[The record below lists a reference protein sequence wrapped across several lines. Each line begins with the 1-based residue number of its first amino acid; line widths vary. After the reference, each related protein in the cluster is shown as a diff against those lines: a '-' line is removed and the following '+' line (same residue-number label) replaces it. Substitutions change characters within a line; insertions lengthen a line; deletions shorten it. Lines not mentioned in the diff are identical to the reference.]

1 MKGGV
6 AMMVS
11 ALLRLR
17 QDGFTPRG
25 DVILALLCDEENGG
39 VHGAR
44 YLVAEHAN
52 LFQGVRHAISELGGF
67 TLHAA
72 GRRFYPVM
80 IAEKQRCAL
89 RLTVRGPGGH
99 GSMPVRGGAMAG
111 LARILDRLDRARMPV
126 HVTPPVEKMLDGL
139 AGGAPFPLRSVFW
152 GLGRRILADCV
163 LPLLGPARAL
173 FEPVLRNTVTPTM
186 VRGGEVINVVP
197 SEIRLELDGRL
208 LPGLPPE
215 TLVREVRACVGPDPE
230 IEVTEFIPG
239 PAAADLTLFD
249 DLAAVL
255 TELDPAGVPVPF
267 VGSGVSDARF
277 FGRLGIQTYGFTP
290 MLLPAGIDFA
300 PLIHGADERI
310 PIAALEFGTEAILR
324 LLRRMG

>member
-1 MKGGV
+1 
-6 AMMVS
+6 
-11 ALLRLR
+11 
-17 QDGFTPRG
+17 
-25 DVILALLCDEENGG
+25 
-39 VHGAR
+39 
-44 YLVAEHAN
+44 
-52 LFQGVRHAISELGGF
+52 
-67 TLHAA
+67 
-72 GRRFYPVM
+72 
-80 IAEKQRCAL
+80 
-89 RLTVRGPGGH
+89 
-99 GSMPVRGGAMAG
+99 MPVRGGAMAG

-310 PIAALEFGTEAILR
+310 PVAALEFGTEAILR